1 VRREVEIGDTRERAR
16 FAREWNF
23 AFLLV
28 AAIAALL
35 LAAGHAVGGLFAGGL
50 CVAAILARWNAMR
63 RQNRGFYG
71 QPKQAR

>member
-1 VRREVEIGDTRERAR
+1 METGGAGETAR

-28 AAIAALL
+28 AAVAAALL
-35 LAAGHAVGGLFAGGL
+35 VAGHTVAGLLTGGL
-50 CVAAILARWNAMR
+50 CVAAILARWSAMR

>member
-1 VRREVEIGDTRERAR
+1 VRREVETGDTLERAR

-28 AAIAALL
+28 AVIAALL
-35 LAAGHAVGGLFAGGL
+35 LAAGHALAGLFAGGL